1 MIRLVSKIC
10 AAVWVG
16 GTATA
21 GLFAKGN
28 PDGNVK
34 PTGHA
39 ERDEDPQVVG
49 EQTEALKIRV
59 DPALN
64 GYSSR

>member
-1 MIRLVSKIC
+1 MIRLVPKIC

-21 GLFAKGN
+21 GLFAKRKPN
-28 PDGNVK
+28 GNVK
-34 PTGHA
+34 PTGHT
-39 ERDEDPQVVG
+39 ERDKDPQVVG
-49 EQTEALKIRV
+49 EQTKAFVIGV

-64 GYSSR
+64 GLSAR

>member
-1 MIRLVSKIC
+1 MIRLVPKIC
-10 AAVWVG
+10 TAVWIG

-21 GLFAKGN
+21 CLFAQRK

-39 ERDEDPQVVG
+39 ERDKDPQVMG
-49 EQTEALKIRV
+49 EQTEALIIRV